1 MGPSTEK
8 TGRSDYLKWDGY
20 YCLPA
25 SQGCSER
32 EMRHRNFLEEFHEP
46 CTRNMTLMGSHM
58 YVLLCS
64 SGHEVVQMQ
73 LRKSRV
79 CIGFPSICPLHAVH
93 GTLAHPHIG
102 IADADPFEFHSLS

>member
-1 MGPSTEK
+1 
-8 TGRSDYLKWDGY
+8 
-20 YCLPA
+20 
-25 SQGCSER
+25 
-32 EMRHRNFLEEFHEP
+32 MRHRNFLEEFHEP

-64 SGHEVVQMQ
+64 SGQEVVQMQ

-102 IADADPFEFHSLS
+102 ISDADPFEFHSLSHRTAAWCGRGGETNLSLTSVTSASH